1 MAFVREGK
9 AAVKTSCDRQ
19 NLFVLKGLSLSYAG
33 RAAFRPVSGPIRRGR
48 LTAILGP
55 SGCGKSSLL
64 SALNRLDLTIPG
76 ARVDGRLL
84 FDGRDLVATPGDLR
98 RLRRRIARI
107 FQTPAILPLS
117 IADNFHLPL
126 KAHGVRDAQARD
138 ERMRAAL
145 AAVGLL
151 AEIDGELRR
160 PAEDLSG
167 GQQQRLCLARALAL
181 APDVLLLDEPT
192 SHLDPLSAERV
203 EATIRQLKTRLDV
216 VLVTHDLGLARRLA
230 DDVWFFWSDGLAG
243 YCAEQ
248 GPAARLLHRPDS
260 PELARFLAAAGLTPG
275 DGLYCGIGAT
285 AGDARS

>member
-1 MAFVREGK
+1 M
-9 AAVKTSCDRQ
+9 TSSNGQ
-19 NLFVLKGLSLSYAG
+19 TLFVLETLSLSYAG
-33 RAAFRPVSGPIRRGR
+33 RPAFRPVSGTIRRGR

-64 SALNRLDLTIPG
+64 SALNRLDLTVPD
-76 ARVDGRLL
+76 ARLSGRLL
-84 FDGRDLVATPGDLR
+84 FDNRDLVTTPGDLR
-98 RLRRRIARI
+98 RLRRRVARI

-126 KAHGVRDAQARD
+126 KTHGIRDAQER
-138 ERMRAAL
+138 ETRMRAAL
-145 AAVGLL
+145 ASVGLL
-151 AEIDGELRR
+151 AEIDGGFSR

-203 EATIRQLKTRLDV
+203 EATIRQLRTRLDV

-230 DDVWFFWSDGLAG
+230 DDVWFFWSDGRTG

-248 GPAARLLHRPDS
+248 GPAGRLLHAPAS
-260 PELARFLAAAGLTPG
+260 PELARFLSAAGLAPAG
-275 DGLYCGIGAT
+275 RLYCGRDEK
-285 AGDARS
+285 AGDGRSERPT

>member
-1 MAFVREGK
+1 MTAPDGRP
-9 AAVKTSCDRQ
+9 
-19 NLFVLKGLSLSYAG
+19 LFVLENLSLSYAG
-33 RAAFRPVSGPIRRGR
+33 RTAFRPVSGTIRHGR

-64 SALNRLDLTIPG
+64 SALNRLDLTIPE
-76 ARVDGRLL
+76 ARVAGRLI
-84 FDGRDLVATPGDLR
+84 FDGRDLVTAPGDLR
-98 RLRRRIARI
+98 GLRRRIARI

-117 IADNFHLPL
+117 IAENFHLPL
-126 KAHGVRDAQARD
+126 KAHGVRNARERE
-138 ERMRAAL
+138 ERMRQAL
-145 AAVGLL
+145 DSLGLL
-151 AEIDGELRR
+151 AEIDGDVRR

-203 EATIRQLKTRLDV
+203 EATIRQLKSQLDI

-230 DDVWFFWSDGLAG
+230 EDVWFFWNDGSAG

-248 GPAARLLHRPDS
+248 GPAERLLHTPGS
-260 PELARFLAAAGLTPG
+260 PELLRFLTAAGLAPAG
-275 DGLYCGIGAT
+275 RLYWDFRHSGGT
-285 AGDARS
+285 SPS

>member
-1 MAFVREGK
+1 MTA
-9 AAVKTSCDRQ
+9 CDDRG
-19 NLFVLKGLSLSYAG
+19 LFVLDALSLSYAG
-33 RAAFRPVSGPIRRGR
+33 RPAFRPVSGTIRRGR

-64 SALNRLDLTIPG
+64 SALNRLDLTVPE
-76 ARVDGRLL
+76 ARLSGRLL
-84 FDGRDLVATPGDLR
+84 FDRRDLATSPGDLR
-98 RLRRRIARI
+98 ALRRRIARI

-126 KAHGVRDAQARD
+126 KAHGVREAR
-138 ERMRAAL
+138 EREARMRRAL

-151 AEIDGELRR
+151 AEVEGRLGR

-167 GQQQRLCLARALAL
+167 GQQPRLCLARALAL
-181 APDVLLLDEPT
+181 EPDVLLLDEPT

-203 EATIRQLKTRLDV
+203 EATIRQLRRRLDV

-230 DDVWFFWSDGLAG
+230 DDVWFFWNDGTAG

-248 GPAARLLHRPDS
+248 GPAARLLHAPAS
-260 PELARFLAAAGLTPG
+260 PELARFLAAAGLAP
-275 DGLYCGIGAT
+275 DGRLYCGQRQT
-285 AGDARS
+285 AGSVDESS